1 MEKNSLYEVRFTK
14 EAKKD
19 VTKLTPKLKRKLKNI
34 IQEKIIINP
43 YSGKKLVGNLNGFFS
58 IRLSY
63 KDRILYTINDEEKLI
78 YIHRTKTH
86 YGE

>member
-1 MEKNSLYEVRFTK
+1 MLYEVRFTR

-19 VTKLTPKLKRKLKNI
+19 VVKLSPKLKQKLKTL
-34 IQEKIIINP
+34 IQSAISINP
-43 YSGKKLVGNLNGFFS
+43 YAGKKLVGDLAGFYS
-58 IRLSY
+58 IRLSDQ
-63 KDRILYTINDEEKLI
+63 DRIVYTIDDEQNLI